1 MLLTHLFG
9 SSGQE
14 PAPNGLFDG
23 SPPVVEGSAFR
34 EIMQGFQF
42 AEEEGGSQTTGPYPS
57 LADLIAQVI
66 AQDGETAASGPHR
79 MPSDFP
85 QQGITAPPADA
96 EPVTSDAPLSEARI
110 APPAKTET
118 PSVPLERTALP
129 PGDTHVFLPSTET
142 SEFASDRPPSSN
154 DVNVILP
161 DEGAILQHRSEV
173 GVDPP
178 PPDPSGRPTDE
189 SAERDGQLPVPDH
202 LDTAM
207 VDAQR
212 PEERAT
218 PVPKGGENIVEVTPN
233 ESDPPQRQAVAPT
246 IDQGRS
252 STQPPAGDPI
262 IRPQAGTTRTESSEV
277 PRSDQTIRPIA
288 DTIPLDGHRVPSESV
303 APQAE
308 TAGSTV
314 SDGLVRQLA
323 TASAADL
330 DGSDPQPVSAS
341 GSERAPSPN
350 AEPVAHRPSIHPS
363 GSQPDGDQGTV
374 GSVSEGTTQVS
385 TEYPVREVPSSPPQ
399 TPHVSEVQGSIHPQP
414 RTPVPERDLNQ
425 RLQHAKEAAGQET
438 ARPVEWNPETSAT
451 PRPAIRTV
459 QTETSSGQNTAS
471 HDQPQRDVTPSPSA
485 AGAPVSNGTT
495 SFVTQPDNEVE
506 PASNAPRPALSVGLP
521 TADQSTRENVQATPS
536 RERQPVAT
544 NASPELMH
552 EGSIIRSSDAAE
564 RFARQSSV
572 PAQEVSAQVE
582 EMPTRQVSAQEA
594 KMPAR
599 QVSAQ
604 EAKMP
609 ARQVSAQEAKMPAR
623 QVSAQEVEM
632 PARQVSAQEVEMPA
646 RQVKAPPPERTLSRS
661 SWRKR
666 FPVPLPRS

>member
-233 ESDPPQRQAVAPT
+233 ESDPPQR
-246 IDQGRS
+246 
-252 STQPPAGDPI
+252 
-262 IRPQAGTTRTESSEV
+262 
-277 PRSDQTIRPIA
+277 
-288 DTIPLDGHRVPSESV
+288 
-303 APQAE
+303 
-308 TAGSTV
+308 
-314 SDGLVRQLA
+314 A
-323 TASAADL
+323 T
-330 DGSDPQPVSAS
+330 GC
-341 GSERAPSPN
+341 RAH
-350 AEPVAHRPSIHPS
+350 HRP
-363 GSQPDGDQGTV
+363 GTV
-374 GSVSEGTTQVS
+374 
-385 TEYPVREVPSSPPQ
+385 
-399 TPHVSEVQGSIHPQP
+399 IH
-414 RTPVPERDLNQ
+414 
-425 RLQHAKEAAGQET
+425 
-438 ARPVEWNPETSAT
+438 
-451 PRPAIRTV
+451 
-459 QTETSSGQNTAS
+459 
-471 HDQPQRDVTPSPSA
+471 
-485 AGAPVSNGTT
+485 
-495 SFVTQPDNEVE
+495 
-506 PASNAPRPALSVGLP
+506 
-521 TADQSTRENVQATPS
+521 ATPS
-536 RERQPVAT
+536 RGSDHKTAGRDNEDGIVRSAT
-544 NASPELMH
+544 VRSDNPAYRGYDPARRPQGPIRVRCTSGRNCRFDSLGWPRPPIGNRLGGRSGWKRPPTRIGLWIRKGTLSQCRASRTQAQHPSL
-552 EGSIIRSSDAAE
+552 
-564 RFARQSSV
+564 RQS
-572 PAQEVSAQVE
+572 
-582 EMPTRQVSAQEA
+582 T
-594 KMPAR
+594 
-599 QVSAQ
+599 
-604 EAKMP
+604 
-609 ARQVSAQEAKMPAR
+609 
-623 QVSAQEVEM
+623 
-632 PARQVSAQEVEMPA
+632 
-646 RQVKAPPPERTLSRS
+646 
-661 SWRKR
+661 
-666 FPVPLPRS
+666 